1 MTTSVNKLF
10 FLLFIVLASAL
21 NGVSLPTDDDSIQK
35 LLANTPEDSAKKNIL
50 LQLAR
55 SSKDKEKALD
65 YYAKALDYEHDSLR
79 IAEIID
85 TLGLFNLYSGNYKE
99 ALTYFNQAKVL
110 FYELQDSLWIGKIHN
125 NIAVVNWG
133 VGNTIEAL
141 SNYQKALSIRQAI
154 NDQLGVCRVMNNIG
168 LVYQDL
174 RLYEDALVWHQKAL
188 SIALEINDSNAIAY
202 SYSNIGKYYEY
213 HNMLDQALKTY
224 MQGYKALPEGNE
236 KNRSCSFFS
245 SSLGSVYDK
254 MNQPD
259 SALVHYHKAVA
270 YGTWLGNSNRIAI
283 AEHNLGKIHL
293 QLGQIDSAKH
303 YINSSM
309 QLSRLKNYP
318 PLIRDNLFALS
329 EIEEDEG
336 RIPAAMNYYKQ
347 ASDLKDSLFS
357 SENIEK
363 LNDLQ
368 LKFFTEKQEQ
378 ENQLLR
384 NNNEIQ
390 RITIRQQ
397 KMVSHIL
404 ITGGLLVLLILFIV
418 TRSRISL
425 KRLSRRLEK
434 SEAEL
439 RKANADKDKFFTIIA
454 HDLKS
459 PFSGFLGVTD
469 LLVTDFDQLPP
480 SSIKQL
486 LEALKDSS
494 SNLYALLESLLQ
506 WAQVQTGTM
515 TYQFGERDL
524 YEITTSVAKL
534 LAPNAKQK
542 EITLT
547 QKIQPNTLV
556 FADEKSVATILRN
569 LISNAIKYTMPGG
582 QVAVEAVKKK
592 TWIEIS
598 VSDNGIGMK
607 DEICEKLFDI
617 TKKTSQQGTENE
629 SGTGIGLILCKEF
642 VEKNKGRIWV
652 QSETGKGS
660 KFTFS
665 LPTAKNQTGRA
676 IVAPS
681 AKNQTTS

>member
-10 FLLFIVLASAL
+10 FLLFIVLASVL
-21 NGVSLPTDDDSIQK
+21 NGVCSSNDDDRIIQ
-35 LLANTPEDSAKKNIL
+35 LLANTSQDSAKTNIL

-55 SSKDKEKALD
+55 SSNDKEKSLD
-65 YYAKALDYEHDSLR
+65 YYAEALNYEHDSLR
-79 IAEIID
+79 TAEIID
-85 TLGLFNLYSGNYKE
+85 TLGLFNLYLGNYKE
-99 ALTYFNQAKVL
+99 ALAYFNQAKLL

-133 VGNTIEAL
+133 LGNSIEAL
-141 SNYQKALSIRQAI
+141 SNYQTALSIRQAI
-154 NDQLGVCRVMNNIG
+154 NDHPGVCKVMNNIG

-174 RLYEDALVWHQKAL
+174 GLYEDALTWHQKAL
-188 SIALEINDSNAIAY
+188 SIALEISDLNAIAY
-202 SYSNIGKYYEY
+202 SYSNIGKYYEH
-213 HNMLDQALKTY
+213 HNELDEALKTY
-224 MQGYKALPEGNE
+224 IKGFKALPEA
-236 KNRSCSFFS
+236 KVPNRSDSFFS
-245 SSLGSVYDK
+245 SSLGSVYEK
-254 MNQPD
+254 MNRPD
-259 SALVHYHKAVA
+259 SALFHYHKAVD
-270 YGTWLGNSNRIAI
+270 YGLRLNNSNRIAI
-283 AEHNLGKIHL
+283 AEHHLGRIHL
-293 QLGQIDSAKH
+293 KLDHLDSAKH

-329 EIEEDEG
+329 EIEEHEG
-336 RIPAAMNYYKQ
+336 RIPAAMDYYKQ
-347 ASDLKDSLFS
+347 GSELKDSLFS

-368 LKFFTEKQEQ
+368 IKFFTEQQEQ

-384 NNNEIQ
+384 TNNEIQ

-404 ITGGLLVLLILFIV
+404 ITGGVLILLVLVIV
-418 TRSRISL
+418 ARSRISL
-425 KRLSRRLEK
+425 KRLSMRLEK

-459 PFSGFLGVTD
+459 PFSGFLGVTE

-506 WAQVQTGTM
+506 WAQVQTGSM
-515 TYQFGERDL
+515 QYQFGDRDVHD
-524 YEITTSVAKL
+524 IATSVTKL

-556 FADEKSVATILRN
+556 YADEKSVATILRN
-569 LISNAIKYTMPGG
+569 LISNAIKYTKTGG
-582 QVAVEAVKKK
+582 YVVIEAVKKD
-592 TWIEIS
+592 TSIEIS
-598 VSDNGIGMK
+598 VLDNGIGMEA
-607 DEICEKLFDI
+607 EISEKLFDI
-617 TKKTSQQGTENE
+617 TEKTSQQGTENE

-642 VEKNKGRIWV
+642 IEKNKGHIWV
-652 QSETGKGS
+652 ESEVGKGS

-665 LPTAKNQTGRA
+665 LPSAETKRAKQ
-676 IVAPS
+676 
-681 AKNQTTS
+681 